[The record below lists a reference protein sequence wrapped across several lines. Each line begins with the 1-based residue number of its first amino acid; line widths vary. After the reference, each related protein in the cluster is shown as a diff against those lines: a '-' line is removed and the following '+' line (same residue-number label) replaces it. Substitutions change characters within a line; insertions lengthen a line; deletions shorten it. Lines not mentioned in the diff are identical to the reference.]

1 MHSKSWLNNFQVGR
15 VRHRCNAMRQPNY
28 KKPFLFILAG
38 ELMVMGLIGTL
49 ILPDLIDEQQVP
61 LMLAIAALFL
71 LLSLGVPFL
80 FLRPRLRQ
88 HSIAEK
94 GQPAAATL
102 LEFWDTGVTIN
113 DHPQVK
119 MRVEVHPRAGS
130 SYEAELVTIVPRLL
144 ADLLVPGARLVV
156 SCHPERPE
164 ELAFLSMDS
173 PSAEMDESGPPSAL
187 VLEEISRQ
195 ARLAELEE
203 LHTRHMIG
211 DSDYRRRRDELLAL
225 QVSG

>member
-1 MHSKSWLNNFQVGR
+1 
-15 VRHRCNAMRQPNY
+15 MRRPNY
-28 KKPFLFILAG
+28 KRLWLFILAG
-38 ELMVMGLIGTL
+38 ELLVMGLVGTL
-49 ILPDLIDEQQVP
+49 ILPDLIDEQQAP

-80 FLRPRLRQ
+80 FLRPYLHQ
-88 HSIAEK
+88 QSIAEK

-102 LEFWDTGVTIN
+102 LELWDTGVTIN

-119 MRVEVHPRAGS
+119 MRVEVHPRGGS
-130 SYEAELVTIVPRLL
+130 SYPAELKTIVPRLS
-144 ADLLVPGARLVV
+144 AGLLVPGARLVV
-156 SCHPERPE
+156 SYLPDAPE
-164 ELAFLSMDS
+164 ELAFLSIDS
-173 PSAEMDESGPPSAL
+173 PSAELDESGPPNGL
-187 VLEEISRQ
+187 VLEEVTRQ

-225 QVSG
+225 PAPVR

>member
-1 MHSKSWLNNFQVGR
+1 
-15 VRHRCNAMRQPNY
+15 MRQPNY
-28 KKPFLFILAG
+28 KKPLLFILAG
-38 ELMVMGLIGTL
+38 ELLVMGLVGTL
-49 ILPDLIDEQQVP
+49 ILPDLIDGQQVP
-61 LMLAIAALFL
+61 LMLSIATLFL
-71 LLSLGVPFL
+71 LLSFGVPFL
-80 FLRPRLRQ
+80 FLRPHLRQ

-102 LEFWDTGVTIN
+102 LEFWDTGVTVN

-119 MRVEVHPRAGS
+119 MRVEVHPRGGS
-130 SYEAELVTIVPRLL
+130 SYPAELVAIVPRLS
-144 ADLLVPGARLVV
+144 AGLLVPGARLVV

-164 ELAFLSMDS
+164 ELAFISIDS

-187 VLEEISRQ
+187 VLEEVSRQ